1 MHLPLL
7 GRILR
12 LHNAPETESEDDPL
26 MKRSEDRILTTHVGS
41 LARPPELAKMLDARA
56 AGRLQDI
63 ATFDAEC
70 QKAVTAIVRQQ
81 AEAGISIINDGEQSK
96 DNFATYVKQRLSG
109 FGDKEEVPMPITLD
123 ERDFPRYRFEFLL
136 TPCVGP
142 VEWQDFSSVEKDIAH
157 LTEAVK
163 GVDIEEAFMTAVS
176 PGTVV
181 NFFPNRYYGTR
192 EEYLAAVGEVL
203 KREYD
208 AIVAAGF
215 ILQVDCPDLAL
226 QNYWF
231 PDTSE
236 EEFRAIVSGNI
247 EILNHALRDVP
258 VDRVR
263 MHVCWGAM
271 ETPRNHDVPLRLIV
285 DLLLRAKVSGL
296 SFMAANG
303 AHEHEWRVWE
313 DVKLPDHMS
322 IIPGIIDN
330 TTNVIEHPEV
340 VAERIQRYARVVGR
354 ERVIA
359 GVDCG
364 FGTIIE
370 IMTLIDPK
378 IAMAKLAM
386 LSEGA
391 ALASARL
398 WP

>member
-1 MHLPLL
+1 
-7 GRILR
+7 
-12 LHNAPETESEDDPL
+12 

-41 LARPPELAKMLDARA
+41 LARPPELAKMLEARA
-56 AGRLQDI
+56 SGTLQDD
-63 ATFDAEC
+63 AAFDAEC
-70 QKAVTAIVRQQ
+70 QKAVTAVVRQQ
-81 AEAGISIINDGEQSK
+81 ADAGLSIINDGEQSK
-96 DNFATYVKQRLSG
+96 DNFATYVRQRLSG
-109 FGDKEEVPMPITLD
+109 FGIEEVSMPVTLD
-123 ERDFPRYRFEFLL
+123 ERDFPRYKFDLL
-136 TPCVGP
+136 LAPCIGP
-142 VEWQDFSSVEKDIAH
+142 VTWQDFSDVEKDIVH
-157 LTEAVK
+157 LKEAVK
-163 GVDIEEAFMTAVS
+163 GVDVDEVFMTAVS

-192 EEYLAAVGEVL
+192 EEYMEAVGEVL

-226 QNYWF
+226 QNFWF
-231 PDTSE
+231 PDTSA
-236 EEFRAIVSGNI
+236 EEFRGIVAGNI
-247 EILNHALRDVP
+247 EVLNHALRDVP

-263 MHVCWGAM
+263 LHVCWGAM
-271 ETPRNHDVPLRLIV
+271 EGPRNHDVPLSLIV
-285 DLLLRAKVSGL
+285 DILLRANVSGL

-313 DVKLPDHMS
+313 KTKLPDHMS

-340 VAERIQRYARVVGR
+340 VAERILRYAELVGR

-364 FGTIIE
+364 FGTAIE
-370 IMTLIDPK
+370 MMMLIDPR
-378 IAMAKLAM
+378 IALTKLRM